1 MIPWK
6 TKKISTNVLESI
18 GLTTLSSSSS
28 AQPSVK
34 PQLPD
39 WKLKTLEK
47 KYSRPYF
54 SQTPHAWE
62 MDLMEVVRDKQ
73 WYLFI
78 ININTRYLVVYPT
91 NTRRL
96 LPNIFQLLQRF
107 FGEFKC
113 DSLRGDGEFNKKHH
127 SSLGDE
133 EFSGKFNDRLKSLG
147 IKTYFPDSKFINK
160 NRSVDRVM
168 RTIRDGFGLNTEQI
182 RDNEAMQRMVKI
194 YNHTPHSAYNNLFS
208 PIEVQN
214 DFDLEAM
221 YIRSKIAELH
231 KIKLLQSES
240 YQYVR
245 GNILFVHIDRS
256 KTQDKFTKARRVFDT
271 LAIFHKYFHGN
282 VMVRL
287 MRTYGSKYDRTLF
300 LNPIGNYIVVPI
312 HHTQFAYKS
321 FDDIPPDVKYY
332 FRIF

>member
-18 GLTTLSSSSS
+18 GLTTLPSLSSTEQPSVST
-28 AQPSVK
+28 AQPLHVK

-62 MDLMEVVRDKQ
+62 MDLMEVVRDRQ

-91 NTRRL
+91 NSKTL
-96 LPNIFQLLQRF
+96 LPNIFKLLQRF

-113 DSLRGDGEFNKKHH
+113 DSLRGDGA
-127 SSLGDE
+127 
-133 EFSGKFNDRLKSLG
+133 FSGEFNDRLKHLG
-147 IKTYFPDSKFINK
+147 IVTYFPDSKFINK
-160 NRSVDRVM
+160 NRIVDRVM

-182 RDNEAMQRMVKI
+182 RDNNAMQRMVKL

-214 DFDLEAM
+214 DFELEAM
-221 YIRSKIAELH
+221 YIRSKIAQLH
-231 KIKLLQSES
+231 KIKLLHSES

-271 LAIFHKYFHGN
+271 LAIFHKYFYGN

-287 MRTYGSKYDRTLF
+287 M
-300 LNPIGNYIVVPI
+300 NPIGNYIVVPI

-332 FRIF
+332 FRIS

>member
-18 GLTTLSSSSS
+18 GLTTLTST
-28 AQPSVK
+28 AQPLHVK

-62 MDLMEVVRDKQ
+62 MDLMEVVRDRQ

-113 DSLRGDGEFNKKHH
+113 DSLRGDGEFNKKPP
-127 SSLGDE
+127 SFPGDE
-133 EFSGKFNDRLKSLG
+133 EYIGKFNDRLKSLG

-160 NRSVDRVM
+160 NRIVDRVM

-182 RDNEAMQRMVKI
+182 RDNNAMQRMVKL
-194 YNHTPHSAYNNLFS
+194 YNYTPHSAYNNLFS

-287 MRTYGSKYDRTLF
+287 M
-300 LNPIGNYIVVPI
+300 NPIGNYIVVPI

-332 FRIF
+332 FRIS